1 MLSVGYRI
9 LWGVVRESINSKESD
24 SYRRDAVPV
33 TKRSKTAIRTAFQAH
48 A

>member
-1 MLSVGYRI
+1 MLSVRDRI
-9 LWGVVRESINSKESD
+9 LWGVVRESINSRKSV

-33 TKRSKTAIRTAFQAH
+33 TKRSKTAIGAAFHSH